1 MRTRVGEPNAVD
13 SRTMHSHDEPDFGQ
27 TVAVG
32 RMVTANG
39 LMGVGRRKLGSRDHW
54 LFSGVRSR
62 NALQRKVGEFASG
75 RSAHA
80 D

>member
-1 MRTRVGEPNAVD
+1 MRFR
-13 SRTMHSHDEPDFGQ
+13 RTVHPRDQAYCGQ
-27 TVAVG
+27 AVAVG
-32 RMVTANG
+32 GMVPANG

-62 NALQRKVGEFASG
+62 NVLQHKVGEFASG